1 MLSPGASSAATASP
15 TTSRGGSVG
24 NTTPTTSKT
33 DSSTLYIPPHLRSQ
47 SNDFDDHHAE
57 RISSVSSDMDEDQQ
71 QHFYYYHHRSSMDTG
86 SHATTHS
93 QPPIIKNKQQIID
106 YMNQHKIAQILKT
119 KLNEAFQ
126 QQSVDPIEYVF
137 RTKRVEQQ
145 EMLIQQ
151 RQHQMKEMDIKH
163 DEVLSSI
170 QQSKESMKS
179 EYEKLEKEHLQEIT
193 KLKMEIEEFKKRA
206 QDLDNEPQ
214 SDESNILEQQLESLR
229 KENEEL
235 ENENQ
240 GLLKRNKDLTNI
252 LHNTSSSQTYS
263 SMAPTESVTNNPS
276 PSSIFPEEI
285 TIGDTESTM
294 DSATIETNHQ
304 ENAETVTGAPSA
316 TDDDSADPFASLDNQ
331 QQQEEQ
337 Q

>member
-1 MLSPGASSAATASP
+1 MLSPSASSATASP
-15 TTSRGGSVG
+15 TTSSRGTG
-24 NTTPTTSKT
+24 NTTPTMSKT

-47 SNDFDDHHAE
+47 SNDFDDHHTE
-57 RISSVSSDMDEDQQ
+57 RIPSVSSDMDEDQQ
-71 QHFYYYHHRSSMDTG
+71 QHFYYYHHRSSMDTSG
-86 SHATTHS
+86 HTTTHS

-106 YMNQHKIAQILKT
+106 YMNQHKITQILKT

-126 QQSVDPIEYVF
+126 HQSVDPIEYVF

-179 EYEKLEKEHLQEIT
+179 EYEKLEKEHLQEIS
-193 KLKMEIEEFKKRA
+193 KLKLEIEELKKRA
-206 QDLDNEPQ
+206 QELDNEPQ

-229 KENEEL
+229 KENEDL

-240 GLLKRNKDLTNI
+240 ALLKRNKDLTNI
-252 LHNTSSSQTYS
+252 LHNTSSSLAS
-263 SMAPTESVTNNPS
+263 SSVALAESTSNHS

-285 TIGDTESTM
+285 TVGESSMEDT
-294 DSATIETNHQ
+294 TIEVNSQ
-304 ENAETVTGAPSA
+304 ENIENVAVTE
-316 TDDDSADPFASLDNQ
+316 DDSADPFASLDNQ
-331 QQQEEQ
+331 QKEEQ
-337 Q
+337 EPQQ